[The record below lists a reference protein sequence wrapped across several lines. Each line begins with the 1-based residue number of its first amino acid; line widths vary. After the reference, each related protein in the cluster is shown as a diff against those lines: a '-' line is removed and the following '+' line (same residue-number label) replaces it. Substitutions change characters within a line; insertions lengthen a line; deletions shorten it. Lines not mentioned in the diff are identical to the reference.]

1 MIRKL
6 RKKFIRIATVAVTL
20 VLVLLGLI
28 LNIANY
34 ISVNAELTQMLQAIY
49 NNQGIVPSAP
59 PGGDPGGKRDG
70 QFTQE
75 TPYSTRYF
83 VLRYTGEGDLVNA
96 DLRSIAAVTEADTGE
111 YLAIAL
117 RHGEGF
123 GYTRGYKYYV
133 VHSGG
138 GRYMAIFLDSYR
150 EMRSLALTAVLSL
163 AATAVCIALVY
174 GIVVLYSHRAIDPV
188 VQAAERQKQFI
199 TDAGHELKTPI
210 TVIATCLTV
219 LEMETGQQKWIDKA
233 RAQTDKLKKL
243 VNSLIT
249 LSRMDEENSPLTLQ
263 SFDASA
269 AIGEAAGS
277 FTDFAAQAGHELQ
290 LSIPAGLTYCGDE
303 YAIRQLVSILLDNA
317 VKYADEGTP
326 IRFSLQKGRRGI
338 VLRCENACTGL
349 DPAQLPRIFDRFYR
363 GDKARSGAGGSF
375 GIGLSIA
382 RSIAEGHHGSIRAES
397 PDGCR
402 ILFTAELK

>member
-174 GIVVLYSHRAIDPV
+174 GIVVLYSRRAIDPV

-219 LEMETGQQKWIDKA
+219 LKWRPASKNGST
-233 RAQTDKLKKL
+233 RRGHRPT
-243 VNSLIT
+243 S
-249 LSRMDEENSPLTLQ
+249 SRSW
-263 SFDASA
+263 
-269 AIGEAAGS
+269 
-277 FTDFAAQAGHELQ
+277 
-290 LSIPAGLTYCGDE
+290 SIP
-303 YAIRQLVSILLDNA
+303 
-317 VKYADEGTP
+317 
-326 IRFSLQKGRRGI
+326 
-338 VLRCENACTGL
+338 
-349 DPAQLPRIFDRFYR
+349 
-363 GDKARSGAGGSF
+363 
-375 GIGLSIA
+375 
-382 RSIAEGHHGSIRAES
+382 
-397 PDGCR
+397 
-402 ILFTAELK
+402 